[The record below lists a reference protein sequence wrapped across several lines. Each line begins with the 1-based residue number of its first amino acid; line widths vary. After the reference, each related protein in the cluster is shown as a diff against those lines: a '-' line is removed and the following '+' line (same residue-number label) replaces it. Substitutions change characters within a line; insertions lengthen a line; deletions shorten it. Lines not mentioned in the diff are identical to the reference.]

1 MSEQNPLDLPEGDPF
16 GPHNLPYG
24 VFTPAGSTSG
34 PGAPAPGSASG
45 PAAASGAPA
54 GAGVADG
61 AGAPAGAGVAGG
73 AGGAGTADGRR
84 VGVRIGSY
92 VLDAGAAAAALGSP
106 YVSLL
111 AQPTLNPLLAAG
123 RRTWSDVRRA
133 LTAWVTVPAHRDV
146 IRPLLHPLSDVTLH
160 LPFDVADYVDF
171 YASEHHASNLGR
183 MFRPDSPT
191 PLTPNWKHL
200 PIGYHGRSG
209 TVVVS
214 GTDVVRPTGQRKT
227 PADTAPVFGPSVKLD
242 IEAEVGFVVGKPS
255 TPGTPVPLADFRE
268 HVFGL
273 CLLNDWSARDI
284 QAWEYVP
291 LGPFLGKSFATS
303 VSAWVTPLEALDT
316 ARVAPPERTEPLLP
330 YLDDSAETA
339 SDEPGGYDLRI
350 TVTLN
355 GEVVSSPPFSTVY
368 WTAAQQLAHM
378 TVNGASL
385 RTGDLYGS
393 GTVSGPSPDQFGS
406 LIELTWNGR
415 DPLELPS
422 GKRTFL
428 EDGDVVTLSA
438 WAPGPGGT
446 RVGLGEVTGRIASAR

>member
-24 VFTPAGSTSG
+24 VFSPAGSATD
-34 PGAPAPGSASG
+34 PAPGSAPGS
-45 PAAASGAPA
+45 AA
-54 GAGVADG
+54 
-61 AGAPAGAGVAGG
+61 
-73 AGGAGTADGRR
+73 ADGRR
-84 VGVRIGSY
+84 VGVRLGSY
-92 VLDAGAAAAALGSP
+92 VLDAGAAGAALGSP

-111 AQPTLNPLLAAG
+111 AQPTLGPLLAAG

-146 IRPLLHPLSDVTLH
+146 VRPLLHPLSDVTLH
-160 LPFDVADYVDF
+160 LPFEVADYVDF

-183 MFRPDSPT
+183 MFRPDAPT

-214 GTDVVRPTGQRKT
+214 GTDVVRPTGQRKA
-227 PADTAPVFGPSVKLD
+227 PADTAPVFGPSTKLD
-242 IEAEVGFVVGKPS
+242 IEAEVGFVVGAPS
-255 TPGTPVPLADFRE
+255 TLGTPVPLTDFRE

-273 CLLNDWSARDI
+273 CLLNDWSARDL

-303 VSAWVTPLEALDT
+303 VSAWITPLEALDA
-316 ARVAPPERTEPLLP
+316 ARVAPPARTEALLP
-330 YLDDSAETA
+330 YLDDSAESVA
-339 SDEPGGYDLRI
+339 DEPGGYDLRI
-350 TVTLN
+350 TVSLN
-355 GEVVSSPPFSTVY
+355 GHVISEPPFSTVY
-368 WTAAQQLAHM
+368 WTAAQQLTHM

-415 DPLELPS
+415 DPLELPD

-428 EDGDVVTLSA
+428 EDGDVVTMTA
-438 WAPGPGGT
+438 WAPGPGGS
-446 RVGLGEVTGRIASAR
+446 RVGLGEVTGRIAATRG